1 MIHSSTDLIEKNFF
15 GVYHMEN
22 NSKNIIMQIV
32 AALIKKYIWDC
43 KVRFSLQDLECGK
56 DFIRYEL
63 DRITSQSSK
72 INKAY
77 IASDLNFIGD

>member
-1 MIHSSTDLIEKNFF
+1 ML
-15 GVYHMEN
+15 EN
-22 NSKNIIMQIV
+22 KGKNIIMQIV

-43 KVRFSLQDLECGK
+43 KTRFSLPDQDCGK

-63 DRITSQSSK
+63 DRIVSQSSK

-77 IASDLNFIGD
+77 IASGLNIIGG

>member
-1 MIHSSTDLIEKNFF
+1 
-15 GVYHMEN
+15 MEN

>member
-1 MIHSSTDLIEKNFF
+1 MMD
-15 GVYHMEN
+15 N

-43 KVRFSLQDLECGK
+43 KVRFSLPDLDCGK

-63 DRITSQSSK
+63 YRIISQSSK

-77 IASDLNFIGD
+77 IASEVNIFGD

>member
-1 MIHSSTDLIEKNFF
+1 MMD
-15 GVYHMEN
+15 N

-43 KVRFSLQDLECGK
+43 KVRFSLPDLDCGK

-63 DRITSQSSK
+63 DRIITQSSK

-77 IASDLNFIGD
+77 IASEPNIIGDNKRQQN